1 VVRGI
6 REALLKE
13 DRVAAVGADMGE
25 RFEDATRK
33 CLAGGEELGL
43 REGDDETQDEVAEK
57 LSMKFYEDVVKRLEG
72 VVV

>member
-1 VVRGI
+1 VRGI
-6 REALLKE
+6 REALLND

-25 RFEDATRK
+25 RFENATRK

-43 REGDDETQDEVAEK
+43 GEGDDETQDEVAEK
-57 LSMKFYEDVVKRLEG
+57 LSMTFFEDVVKRLEE

>member
-1 VVRGI
+1 VRD
-6 REALLKE
+6 ALLAE

-25 RFEDATRK
+25 RFEDATRR

-43 REGDDETQDEVAEK
+43 RDGDDETEDEVAER
-57 LSMKFYEDVVKRLEG
+57 LSIKFYKEVVKRLED